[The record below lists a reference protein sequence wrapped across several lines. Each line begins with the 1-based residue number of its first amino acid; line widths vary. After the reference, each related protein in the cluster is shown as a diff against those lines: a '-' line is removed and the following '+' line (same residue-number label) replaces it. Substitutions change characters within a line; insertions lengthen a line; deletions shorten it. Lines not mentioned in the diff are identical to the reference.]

1 MYTTD
6 RFSDFWREGGLTIM
20 EFWGYGEVF
29 MIGNPKAWGDFT
41 GGISAEESVK
51 ELLEN
56 AIIVDF
62 YSL

>member
-1 MYTTD
+1 
-6 RFSDFWREGGLTIM
+6 
-20 EFWGYGEVF
+20 